1 MLSVF
6 VRARMH
12 KAIKYILIGFGS
24 LAGLV
29 IVIIALV
36 VILPE
41 SPSSKESRGPFE
53 IYWYHYSGLGEPGRS
68 RSELWYRGKQLA
80 EYPTFT
86 SINPEMDRIIF
97 VNARDSGF
105 GGPVPKGNGIYYFDA
120 RNKKRYLLAA
130 GKYPSFFNGERGWP
144 GSGTRINAT
153 PWSPDGSFAVV
164 SYGDSTNLPKAVE
177 KNGRVII
184 PFEKE
189 SVLLVD
195 LATGEAR
202 NAAEL
207 LGVSESEHIIFERW
221 SDDKSVM
228 FFTVGDDQRTLDVS
242 AVGKKGHP

>member
-1 MLSVF
+1 M
-6 VRARMH
+6 R

-24 LAGLV
+24 LLGLV
-29 IVIIALV
+29 ILVIAFI

-53 IYWYHYSGLGEPGRS
+53 IYWYHYASLGEPGRS

-105 GGPVPKGNGIYYFDA
+105 DSPAPKGNGIYYFDTG
-120 RNKKRYLLAA
+120 NKKRYLLAA
-130 GKYPSFFNGERGWP
+130 GKYPSFFNGVEGWP

-164 SYGDSTNLPKAVE
+164 SYGDSTSLPKAAE
-177 KNGRVII
+177 KNGRIII

-195 LATGEAR
+195 LATGKVR

-207 LGVSESEHIIFERW
+207 LGVSESQHIVFERW
-221 SDDKSVM
+221 SDDKSVL
-228 FFTVGDDQRTLDVS
+228 FFSVDDEARTLDVS
-242 AVGKKGHP
+242 VVTKKDHP